1 MFIRFVRNKSHK
13 PHNRRGNKLFGVAC
27 VGFAALLVLCSIGR
41 VWKYAME
48 TGKLDKWL
56 GNTAV
61 ALYRQL
67 ALSEYNIA
75 TYKES
80 DSYKNNGGQQVM
92 TKLVES
98 INENNSLYGYINNE
112 SVVISFTA
120 TDPLYDYKNIV
131 VDEDSGEN
139 MEKPQEE
146 NTGEASEQNVA
157 DNSETDNSEADN
169 SKAGD
174 SETTETQSD
183 YVVPAVSDAGITY
196 TMEQLSD
203 FDFLMAKLYIV
214 PSRALVYE
222 SDLVA
227 EDMLSKDMTI
237 QGDNSKP
244 QILIYH
250 THSQEGFVDSVAGDD
265 NTNIVAVGAY
275 LAKILS
281 EEYGYNVIHCQEHF
295 DIAGG
300 TLDRSKA
307 YTYAGQTIE
316 QILADNPSIDVI
328 LDIHRDGLAEGAD
341 KLVTNINGK
350 DTAKIMFFNGVS
362 RSSAT
367 GDIDYLY
374 NRYKADNLA
383 FSFQLKLTA
392 MECYPE
398 FTRRNYI
405 DAYQYN
411 LQYRQKSVLVE
422 VGAQNNTLQEELNAM
437 EVLAEVLHR
446 VISPDN
452 N

>member
-1 MFIRFVRNKSHK
+1 MFIRFV
-13 PHNRRGNKLFGVAC
+13 GNKRKRLYRPAC
-27 VGFAALLVLCSIGR
+27 VGLAAILAVSCICRALEYIDG
-41 VWKYAME
+41 E
-48 TGKLDKWL
+48 TL
-56 GNTAV
+56 GNAIGNVSV
-61 ALYRQL
+61 AIFKHIVEN
-67 ALSEYNIA
+67 EYNIA
-75 TYKES
+75 GYDDAEVNKDHKNKEEDQVVS
-80 DSYKNNGGQQVM
+80 KLLEAINGQ
-92 TKLVES
+92 S
-98 INENNSLYGYINNE
+98 SLYGYMNSKDEDITYT
-112 SVVISFTA
+112 SI
-120 TDPLYDYKNIV
+120 DPMYDYAQIV
-131 VDEDSGEN
+131 VDKADV
-139 MEKPQEE
+139 
-146 NTGEASEQNVA
+146 SEGNVDVA
-157 DNSETDNSEADN
+157 DNSENGNTDINPGNGTAAEEEAETPTENNDN
-169 SKAGD
+169 QPAKTA
-174 SETTETQSD
+174 ESD
-183 YVVPAVSDAGITY
+183 YVVPAVSDSGITY
-196 TMEQLSD
+196 SMEQLSD
-203 FDFLMAKLYIV
+203 FDFLMSKLYTV

-250 THSQEGFVDSVAGDD
+250 THSQEGFADSIPGDD
-265 NTNIVAVGAY
+265 STSIVAVGAY
-275 LAKILS
+275 LVKILS

-300 TLDRSKA
+300 SLDRSKA
-307 YTYAGQTIE
+307 YTYAQYTIE
-316 QILADNPSIDVI
+316 QILEDNPSIDVI

-362 RSSAT
+362 RSSAA

-374 NRYKADNLA
+374 NRYRADNLA
-383 FSFQLKLTA
+383 FSFQLKLKA

-411 LQYRQKSVLVE
+411 LHHRQKSVLVE

-446 VISPDN
+446 VISPDKEN
-452 N
+452 

>member
-1 MFIRFVRNKSHK
+1 M
-13 PHNRRGNKLFGVAC
+13 
-27 VGFAALLVLCSIGR
+27 
-41 VWKYAME
+41 
-48 TGKLDKWL
+48 
-56 GNTAV
+56 
-61 ALYRQL
+61 L
-67 ALSEYNIA
+67 A
-75 TYKES
+75 
-80 DSYKNNGGQQVM
+80 
-92 TKLVES
+92 
-98 INENNSLYGYINNE
+98 
-112 SVVISFTA
+112 
-120 TDPLYDYKNIV
+120 
-131 VDEDSGEN
+131 
-139 MEKPQEE
+139 
-146 NTGEASEQNVA
+146 
-157 DNSETDNSEADN
+157 
-169 SKAGD
+169 
-174 SETTETQSD
+174 
-183 YVVPAVSDAGITY
+183 
-196 TMEQLSD
+196 
-203 FDFLMAKLYIV
+203 
-214 PSRALVYE
+214 
-222 SDLVA
+222 
-227 EDMLSKDMTI
+227 KDMTI

-265 NTNIVAVGAY
+265 STNIVAVGAY

-300 TLDRSKA
+300 NLDRSKA
-307 YTYAGQTIE
+307 YTYAQYTIE
-316 QILADNPSIDVI
+316 QILQDNPTIDVI
-328 LDIHRDGLAEGAD
+328 LDIHRDGLPDGAD

-362 RSSAT
+362 RSSAA

-411 LQYRQKSVLVE
+411 LQHRQKSVLIE

-446 VISPDN
+446 VISPDKN
-452 N
+452 E